1 MIEKLT
7 KTQLDRMAE
16 YRDKWIEI
24 GLSTAPANR
33 PLSEDGIRKAYIAA
47 GLKSPRKIVW
57 CGSPLS
63 QVLTRAIILD
73 QKLINDVMDSVMA
86 SVRDSVMDSVWDSVR
101 ASVRDSV
108 RDSVMASVRAS
119 VSDSVMA
126 SVMDSVS
133 DSVLASVRDSVRDSV
148 RASVMASVWDSVRD
162 SGYGQHDANWLA
174 FYEYFREA
182 CGLQSQTDKLI
193 GLTEYSKNAGWFLPH
208 QNICWV
214 SERHNILRR
223 DERGRVH
230 DISGPAIMYPDGW
243 AIYAWHGIR
252 VPRWVIEQPQ
262 EISDLNID
270 SEANAEVRRVM
281 LERYGLDRYL
291 LTGSE
296 KDRQGEYRLIEKSVG
311 GVTMRALVMRC
322 PTTQAAYVHCV
333 HPECTTVD
341 GALAWK
347 RGHEDF
353 IKQIKYTKGL
363 IWER

>member
-1 MIEKLT
+1 
-7 KTQLDRMAE
+7 MA
-16 YRDKWIEI
+16 
-24 GLSTAPANR
+24 
-33 PLSEDGIRKAYIAA
+33 
-47 GLKSPRKIVW
+47 
-57 CGSPLS
+57 
-63 QVLTRAIILD
+63 
-73 QKLINDVMDSVMA
+73 
-86 SVRDSVMDSVWDSVR
+86 
-101 ASVRDSV
+101 
-108 RDSVMASVRAS
+108 
-119 VSDSVMA
+119 
-126 SVMDSVS
+126 
-133 DSVLASVRDSVRDSV
+133 
-148 RASVMASVWDSVRD
+148 

-296 KDRQGEYRLIEKSVG
+296 KDQQGEYRLIEKSVG

-353 IKQIKYTKGL
+353 SKQIKYTKGL